1 MKIFINLLKYNI
13 FFLLLLIFLSN
24 HKVESKMSFDEF
36 NNYFSNKTLDRIR
49 QIYWNIILDLESKGI
64 YDKSIQF
71 FKRNY
76 AEEYLHSI
84 NRIVIMYKLEDY
96 YKYFDIELDDF
107 VAQMEKIDI
116 FKKDN
121 IDYLFSNQMPRHFL
135 INFAI
140 NIDKFERI
148 KYYKLDGISDYI
160 NYFTNDKIIE
170 YLKNKLSVYKS
181 EIENNFDKIVL
192 NNIDIQYDS
201 FVDYYKDKTREEL
214 IDIVHGIENYYFN
227 LLNKTND
234 AYYFY
239 EHGNLINIE
248 SKEIYQMIALYN
260 KEIYLDNIDDFMYQI
275 EFRNFTYIINKKFL
289 EMKKPEL
296 SEKLII
302 LEKYYKRQTN
312 QEKSLRRLNDYINRM
327 KVEYQKMT
335 LSWGLSIFPELY
347 GDGIFEDI
355 SSSEISLK
363 YGEVKE
369 FIQVSERNILLKYV
383 YNIHTYQNNIKSIY
397 DNDLFNFYRYKNDLL
412 YEEILSD
419 TNNNR
424 DLQTKNTFIEYADL
438 KKDNFYEYIKYLERS
453 QLKKILAVII
463 KIYYKEKMYIEE
475 NRAKSETFTKMEV
488 MEYYDKQQL
497 SLNIKDYIMKSSNLT
512 TETTSKFFKNFTDNL
527 DGQTEYYIGYFNNIH
542 DFLRS
547 TNIRYLKKWLRKIE
561 NYYRNDYLIEEM
573 QGGMKYNFLTKLSKE
588 DMLELFDVY
597 LTRFPEYFEPNNF
610 INNVGLDDDITPH
623 KMLVDLFYNM
633 QPENNNSE
641 IIMQIAYSL
650 TGYFQRR
657 NIQTNFDISQFLNQ
671 LNNSLNNNDHIHSFL
686 FQFFRLINMFPELNN
701 KKLFEMFCLNNDTRI
716 INLNE
721 SNHQEFYLKRGKLK
735 LSKNIQYY
743 LNNTNQYDNKN
754 LDEMNEEELQKYILA
769 FINSHQYRDKYELKS
784 QILDG
789 YFPFIIY
796 DYFQSY
802 LYSIDDEHLKFIFN
816 NIKHMCSQNYPC
828 NDTSDAKNIEEKRK
842 EAITDLINVQ
852 EFQNPVFFDKNFDYI
867 ENIEKGSFKEF
878 LVNSTNKD
886 LRYYTI
892 MCYIIKLEQCENSYE
907 TYCQGIFDEIPHQL
921 FYMSKNEMIRYIL
934 KESEYNKDMINENM
948 LPILIDYYKID
959 LGSDNI
965 YDLTLY

>member
-1 MKIFINLLKYNI
+1 
-13 FFLLLLIFLSN
+13 
-24 HKVESKMSFDEF
+24 MSFDEF

-383 YNIHTYQNNIKSIY
+383 YNIHT
-397 DNDLFNFYRYKNDLL
+397 
-412 YEEILSD
+412 
-419 TNNNR
+419 
-424 DLQTKNTFIEYADL
+424 
-438 KKDNFYEYIKYLERS
+438 
-453 QLKKILAVII
+453 
-463 KIYYKEKMYIEE
+463 
-475 NRAKSETFTKMEV
+475 
-488 MEYYDKQQL
+488 
-497 SLNIKDYIMKSSNLT
+497 
-512 TETTSKFFKNFTDNL
+512 
-527 DGQTEYYIGYFNNIH
+527 
-542 DFLRS
+542 
-547 TNIRYLKKWLRKIE
+547 
-561 NYYRNDYLIEEM
+561 
-573 QGGMKYNFLTKLSKE
+573 
-588 DMLELFDVY
+588 
-597 LTRFPEYFEPNNF
+597 
-610 INNVGLDDDITPH
+610 
-623 KMLVDLFYNM
+623 
-633 QPENNNSE
+633 
-641 IIMQIAYSL
+641 
-650 TGYFQRR
+650 
-657 NIQTNFDISQFLNQ
+657 
-671 LNNSLNNNDHIHSFL
+671 
-686 FQFFRLINMFPELNN
+686 
-701 KKLFEMFCLNNDTRI
+701 
-716 INLNE
+716 
-721 SNHQEFYLKRGKLK
+721 
-735 LSKNIQYY
+735 
-743 LNNTNQYDNKN
+743 
-754 LDEMNEEELQKYILA
+754 
-769 FINSHQYRDKYELKS
+769 
-784 QILDG
+784 
-789 YFPFIIY
+789 
-796 DYFQSY
+796 
-802 LYSIDDEHLKFIFN
+802 
-816 NIKHMCSQNYPC
+816 
-828 NDTSDAKNIEEKRK
+828 
-842 EAITDLINVQ
+842 
-852 EFQNPVFFDKNFDYI
+852 
-867 ENIEKGSFKEF
+867 
-878 LVNSTNKD
+878 
-886 LRYYTI
+886 
-892 MCYIIKLEQCENSYE
+892 
-907 TYCQGIFDEIPHQL
+907 
-921 FYMSKNEMIRYIL
+921 
-934 KESEYNKDMINENM
+934 
-948 LPILIDYYKID
+948 
-959 LGSDNI
+959 
-965 YDLTLY
+965 